1 MKQIVITK
9 QPTYTGV
16 CVVEDKKPVEFWVER
31 NSIERLVGNIYYGKV
46 MNVLPGMESAFV
58 NIGLERNAFLY
69 AGDMLECEE
78 AKNHTNNQ
86 LNVKVGDE
94 ILVQVV
100 KDQFGNKGARISMNI
115 SIAGRGL
122 VLMPQVDYIGVSRKI
137 VDDNLKEQLV
147 SYVDSIR
154 KKGHGY
160 IIRTQAQSCTK
171 EELYQETIELEERW
185 EFIQQSRL
193 NHSAPALIYKDQSLA
208 QRAVRDM
215 LRVDVEEIIMDDEK
229 LLSELK
235 MAFPHVHKSRPNLFK
250 YFDKPDQDLFDYY
263 GLRKEIEG
271 LLDKKVVLENGAYLV
286 IDRTEALTVIDV
298 NTGKYVGE
306 KDLSQTL
313 FETNMIAAVEI
324 ARQLRLRNI
333 GGIIV
338 VDFIDMDKK
347 EQIDEVMKVL
357 QTELNKDRI
366 KTSLID
372 MTPLGLV
379 EITRKKTSS
388 MIDSIMLQP
397 CPYCDGDGFVESDEH
412 VVAKIKTDLNFIFKN
427 PKTTTAVVYL
437 SLKVFNRIFAYRLLE
452 KECAKEWKDKRIYL
466 VPDENKHIEKYEIQ
480 GFSSS
485 IIDLPD
491 NARLLF

>member
-160 IIRTQAQSCTK
+160 II
-171 EELYQETIELEERW
+171 L
-185 EFIQQSRL
+185 
-193 NHSAPALIYKDQSLA
+193 
-208 QRAVRDM
+208 
-215 LRVDVEEIIMDDEK
+215 
-229 LLSELK
+229 
-235 MAFPHVHKSRPNLFK
+235 
-250 YFDKPDQDLFDYY
+250 
-263 GLRKEIEG
+263 
-271 LLDKKVVLENGAYLV
+271 
-286 IDRTEALTVIDV
+286 
-298 NTGKYVGE
+298 
-306 KDLSQTL
+306 
-313 FETNMIAAVEI
+313 
-324 ARQLRLRNI
+324 
-333 GGIIV
+333 
-338 VDFIDMDKK
+338 
-347 EQIDEVMKVL
+347 
-357 QTELNKDRI
+357 
-366 KTSLID
+366 SLI
-372 MTPLGLV
+372 
-379 EITRKKTSS
+379 
-388 MIDSIMLQP
+388 
-397 CPYCDGDGFVESDEH
+397 
-412 VVAKIKTDLNFIFKN
+412 
-427 PKTTTAVVYL
+427 
-437 SLKVFNRIFAYRLLE
+437 
-452 KECAKEWKDKRIYL
+452 
-466 VPDENKHIEKYEIQ
+466 HI
-480 GFSSS
+480 
-485 IIDLPD
+485 
-491 NARLLF
+491 